1 LDPEVLRF
9 ILHRFLLMI
18 PTLIGVA
25 VLVFFLLRLMPGDPV
40 ATMLLGDAGGANIS
54 KEVIE
59 QERARLG
66 LDRPMWVQF
75 FKWFG
80 GVLQGDFGVSMWT
93 GRSVAYEIGIRLELS
108 LQVAVMAT
116 ILAVLLALPLGTLSA
131 IFKDTWIDQAIRV
144 FSIAG
149 LAVPSFW
156 LGMIIILLLLTWFT
170 WIPPLTF
177 TSFVDDPW
185 ENLSQLIWPALAV
198 GYRYSAVSTRM
209 MRSSILEVLQED
221 YIRTARAK
229 GVVERLVV
237 ARHAMRNALLP
248 VVTVIGLEFAFLIGG
263 LVVTEQV
270 FNLNGIG
277 RLFVQAVA
285 RSDFTMIQALVL
297 LVSVFFVLVNFV
309 MDLMYAWLDP
319 RIRYK

>member
-1 LDPEVLRF
+1 MLRYTVN
-9 ILHRFLLMI
+9 RFLLMI
-18 PTLIGVA
+18 PTLLGVA

-54 KEVIE
+54 QEVIDA
-59 QERARLG
+59 ERARLG
-66 LDRPMWVQF
+66 LDKPMYVQF
-75 FKWFG
+75 FKWMG
-80 GVLQGDFGVSMWT
+80 GVLQGDFGYSMWT
-93 GRSVAYEIGIRLELS
+93 GRPVIYEIAIRLELS
-108 LQVAVMAT
+108 LQVAIMAT
-116 ILAVLLALPLGTLSA
+116 ILAIFLALPLGTLSA
-131 IFKDTWIDQAIRV
+131 IFKDTWIDQSIRV

-156 LGMIIILLLLTWFT
+156 LGMIVILLLLTYFS

-177 TSFVDDPW
+177 TSIWEDPW

-198 GYRYSAVSTRM
+198 GYRYSAVATRM

-229 GVVERLVV
+229 GVRERLVV
-237 ARHAMRNALLP
+237 ARHAMRNAMLP

-277 RLFVQAVA
+277 KLFVEAIT
-285 RSDFTMIQALVL
+285 RSDFTMIQSLVL

-309 MDLMYAWLDP
+309 MDLMYAFLDP
-319 RIRYK
+319 RIRYR

>member
-1 LDPEVLRF
+1 MLRF

-18 PTLIGVA
+18 PTLVGVA

-40 ATMLLGDAGGANIS
+40 ATMLLGDAGGANIPR
-54 KEVIE
+54 EVIE

-66 LDRPMWVQF
+66 LNLPLYVQF
-75 FKWFG
+75 FKWFWG
-80 GVLQGDFGVSMWT
+80 LLQGDFGFSMWT
-93 GRSVAYEIGIRLELS
+93 GKSVAYEIGIRLELS
-108 LQVAVMAT
+108 LQVAIMAT
-116 ILAVLLALPLGTLSA
+116 VLAVLLALPLGTLSA
-131 IFKDTWIDQAIRV
+131 IFKDTWIDQSIRM

-156 LGMIIILLLLTWFT
+156 LGMIIILLLLSYFS

-177 TSFVDDPW
+177 TSLRDDPW
-185 ENLSQLIWPALAV
+185 TNLSQLIWPALAV

-309 MDLMYAWLDP
+309 MDLLYAFLDP
-319 RIRYK
+319 RIRYR

>member
-1 LDPEVLRF
+1 MLRF
-9 ILHRFLLMI
+9 ILHRFLMMI
-18 PTLIGVA
+18 PTLLGVA
-25 VLVFFLLRLMPGDPV
+25 VLCFFMLRLMPGDPV
-40 ATMLLGDAGGANIS
+40 ATMLLGDAGGANVS
-54 KEVIE
+54 PAVIE
-59 QERARLG
+59 AERARLG
-66 LDRPMWVQF
+66 LDRPMHVQF
-75 FKWFG
+75 VRWLAG
-80 GVLQGDFGVSMWT
+80 LAHGDFGVSMWT
-93 GRSVAYEIGIRLELS
+93 GRPVAYEIGIRLELS

-116 ILAVLLALPLGTLSA
+116 ILAILLALPLGTLSA
-131 IFKDTWIDQAIRV
+131 IFKDTWIDQSIRV

-156 LGMIIILLLLTWFT
+156 LAMIVILLLLTWFQ

-177 TSFVDDPW
+177 TPFLENPY
-185 ENLSQLIWPALAV
+185 ENLRQLIWPALAV
-198 GYRYSAVSTRM
+198 GYRYSAVATRM

-229 GVVERLVV
+229 GVRERLVV
-237 ARHAMRNALLP
+237 ARHAMRNAMLP

-277 RLFVQAVA
+277 KLFVQAVA

-297 LVSVFFVLVNFV
+297 LVSVFFVLINFAV
-309 MDLMYAWLDP
+309 DLMYALLDP
-319 RIRYK
+319 RIRYR

>member
-1 LDPEVLRF
+1 MLRF
-9 ILHRFLLMI
+9 IAHRFLMMI

-40 ATMLLGDAGGANIS
+40 ATMLLGDGGGANIP
-54 KEVIE
+54 KEAIAL
-59 QERARLG
+59 ERARLG
-66 LDRPMWVQF
+66 LDQPLYVQF
-75 FKWFG
+75 FKWAG
-80 GVLQGDFGVSMWT
+80 SVLTGDFGYSMWT
-93 GRSVAYEIGIRLELS
+93 GKPVLYEIGIRLELS

-116 ILAVLLALPLGTLSA
+116 ILAILLALPLGTLSA
-131 IFKDTWIDQAIRV
+131 IFKDTWIDQSIRL

-156 LGMIIILLLLTWFT
+156 LGMIIILLLLTWFS

-177 TSFVDDPW
+177 TPFLQDPW
-185 ENLSQLIWPALAV
+185 ANLAQLIWPAMAV
-198 GYRYSAVSTRM
+198 GYRYSAVATRM

-229 GVVERLVV
+229 GVMERLVV

-277 RLFVQAVA
+277 KLFVQAVA
-285 RSDFTMIQALVL
+285 RSDYTMIQALVL
-297 LVSVFFVLVNFV
+297 LVSVFFVLINFV
-309 MDLMYAWLDP
+309 IDMMYAFLDP
-319 RIRYK
+319 RIRYR

>member
-1 LDPEVLRF
+1 MLRF
-9 ILHRFLLMI
+9 ILHRILLMI
-18 PTLIGVA
+18 PTLLGVA
-25 VLVFFLLRLMPGDPV
+25 ILVFFMLRLMPGDPV
-40 ATMLLGDAGGANIS
+40 ATMLLGDAGGANIP
-54 KEVIE
+54 KAVIE
-59 QERARLG
+59 MERARLG
-66 LDRPMWVQF
+66 LDQPLYVQF
-75 FKWFG
+75 FKWFW
-80 GVLQGDFGVSMWT
+80 GVLQGDFGYSMWT
-93 GRSVAYEIGIRLELS
+93 GKSVAYEIGIRLELS
-108 LQVAVMAT
+108 LQVAIMAT
-116 ILAVLLALPLGTLSA
+116 VLAVLLALPLGTLSA
-131 IFKDTWIDQAIRV
+131 IFKDTWIDQGIRM

-156 LGMIIILLLLTWFT
+156 LGMIIILLLLSYFS

-177 TSFVDDPW
+177 TSLWVDPW
-185 ENLSQLIWPALAV
+185 ANLSQLIWPAMAV

-229 GVVERLVV
+229 GVAERLVV

-297 LVSVFFVLVNFV
+297 LVSVFFVVVNFV
-309 MDLMYAWLDP
+309 MDLMYAFLDP
-319 RIRYK
+319 RIRYR

>member
-1 LDPEVLRF
+1 M
-9 ILHRFLLMI
+9 MI
-18 PTLIGVA
+18 PTLVGVA
-25 VLVFFLLRLMPGDPV
+25 VLVFFMLRLMPGDPV
-40 ATMLLGDAGGANIS
+40 ATMLLGDGGGANIAPG
-54 KEVIE
+54 VIAA
-59 QERARLG
+59 ERARLG
-66 LDRPMWVQF
+66 LDQPLYVQF
-75 FKWFG
+75 FKWFWG
-80 GVLQGDFGVSMWT
+80 MLQGDFGYSMWT
-93 GRSVAYEIGIRLELS
+93 GRPVTYEIAIRLELS

-116 ILAVLLALPLGTLSA
+116 LLAVLLAIPLGTLSA
-131 IFKDTWIDQAIRV
+131 IFKDTWIDQTIRV

-156 LGMIIILLLLTWFT
+156 LGMIVILLLLTWFQ

-177 TSFVDDPW
+177 TPFLTNPW
-185 ENLSQLIWPALAV
+185 ENLLQLIWPAVAV

-229 GVVERLVV
+229 GVTERLVV
-237 ARHAMRNALLP
+237 ARHAMRNAMLP

-277 RLFVQAVA
+277 KLFVQVVA

-297 LVSVFFVLVNFV
+297 LVSVFFVLINFV
-309 MDLMYAWLDP
+309 IDMLYAFLDP
-319 RIRYK
+319 RIRYR

>member
-1 LDPEVLRF
+1 MLRF
-9 ILHRFLLMI
+9 IFHRFLLMI
-18 PTLIGVA
+18 PTLLGVA
-25 VLVFFLLRLMPGDPV
+25 VLIFFMLRLMPGDPV
-40 ATMLLGDAGGANIS
+40 ATMLLGDAGGANIP

-66 LDRPMWVQF
+66 LDLPLYVQF
-75 FKWFG
+75 FKWFW
-80 GVLQGDFGVSMWT
+80 GVLQGDFGFSMWT
-93 GRSVAYEIGIRLELS
+93 GKPVAYEIGIRLELS
-108 LQVAVMAT
+108 LQVAIMAT
-116 ILAVLLALPLGTLSA
+116 VLAILLALPLGTLSA
-131 IFKDTWIDQAIRV
+131 IFKDTWIDQSIRM

-156 LGMIIILLLLTWFT
+156 LGMIIILLLLSYFS

-177 TSFVDDPW
+177 TSLWEDPW
-185 ENLSQLIWPALAV
+185 ANLSQLIWPAMAV

-309 MDLMYAWLDP
+309 MDLMYAFLDP
-319 RIRYK
+319 RIRYR